1 MNRWVGEF
9 HVTEVFPQRIPAS
22 PSVLSSWYLRSW
34 HILICHELNTYG
46 DAWMR
51 CGNTFERMR
60 NICVRD
66 IYSSATNS
74 IPISPAQRA
83 IYTTLICVDDICSSA
98 TNSIPISPTH
108 PYNTHLRSWH
118 TLIYHELNTYITN
131 STSHLYDTHLR
142 SWHLEC
148 HSFVFVT
155 YTHLPRTQYLY
166 YQRNESSI
174 WRSFAFVTF
183 RMTLICV
190 RDIYS
195 SATNSMS
202 HLNINSTSHLH
213 RRRRLNFK

>member
-1 MNRWVGEF
+1 MCVAVCVAVYVAAFFAVCVAAHLRVSHLLNCVCVRDMYSDSMN
-9 HVTEVFPQRIPAS
+9 
-22 PSVLSSWYLRSW
+22 SW
-34 HILICHELNTYG
+34 HLDRWIVESVNFMWQKCFRSVSPRPHRYWVR
-46 DAWMR
+46 D
-51 CGNTFERMR
+51 
-60 NICVRD
+60 ICVRG
-66 IYSSATNS
+66 IYLSATNS
-74 IPISPAQRA
+74 IP
-83 IYTTLICVDDICSSA
+83 TGTLGCAVE
-98 TNSIPISPTH
+98 
-108 PYNTHLRSWH
+108 
-118 TLIYHELNTYITN
+118 TLSKEWEI
-131 STSHLYDTHLR
+131 
-142 SWHLEC
+142 
-148 HSFVFVT
+148 FAFVT